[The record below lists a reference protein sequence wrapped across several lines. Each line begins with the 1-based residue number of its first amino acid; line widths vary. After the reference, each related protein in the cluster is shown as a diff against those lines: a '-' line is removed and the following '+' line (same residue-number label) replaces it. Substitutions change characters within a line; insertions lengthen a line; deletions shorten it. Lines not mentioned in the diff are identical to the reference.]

1 MSKTQEYM
9 VSWTG
14 RDDHERYST
23 FDTLEEAQEYFEKLK
38 TREYDHYVYLSVV
51 IAQSQLLYRVHWCT
65 VGTIKPTKPI
75 EATQDE
81 T

>member
-51 IAQSQLLYRVHWCT
+51 IAQS
-65 VGTIKPTKPI
+65 
-75 EATQDE
+75 
-81 T
+81 